1 MALVK
6 IGKAAE
12 LLGVDVK
19 TLRRWEK
26 SGELVPDRKSGGGVR
41 YYDMAKILNQTR
53 PIMCP
58 HCGKNFNAE

>member
-26 SGELVPDRKSGGGVR
+26 SGELVPDRKSQGGVR
-41 YYDMAKILNQTR
+41 YYDMTKILKQTGLVT
-53 PIMCP
+53 CP
-58 HCGKNFNAE
+58 HCGKTFNAE